1 MKQTV
6 FLAAGGTGGH
16 VFPAVAVA
24 EQLSQ
29 QGLRPVLITDQR
41 GRRIISEAPQGMAI
55 RTIAAATPFGA
66 TRIKQIKGWPNWPLA
81 GCNPCCWHY
90 GTGRKL

>member
-6 FLAAGGTGGH
+6 FLAAGGTGGMSSRRC
-16 VFPAVAVA
+16 VA

-41 GRRIISEAPQGMAI
+41 GRRIISEPPQGMAI
-55 RTIAAATPFGA
+55 RTIAAATPLVP
-66 TRIKQIKGWPNWPLA
+66 RVSNRSRGWPNWPLA
-81 GCNPCCWHY
+81 GCNHCCWHC
-90 GTGRKL
+90 GTGPKL